1 MDPVPAKT
9 KTKIVEAL
17 PPLPAAELTGVTSKS
32 SRRDGHEIRDRLY
45 LVTLDL
51 QPVHTRILRSEL
63 DIRRT
68 VAGRQVEGFQRRGW
82 LSWSANP
89 GQ

>member
-1 MDPVPAKT
+1 
-9 KTKIVEAL
+9 
-17 PPLPAAELTGVTSKS
+17 
-32 SRRDGHEIRDRLY
+32 
-45 LVTLDL
+45 L
-51 QPVHTRILRSEL
+51 QPVHTRILRGEL

-68 VAGRQVEGFQRRGW
+68 VAWRQVEGFQRRGW

>member
-1 MDPVPAKT
+1 V
-9 KTKIVEAL
+9 IS
-17 PPLPAAELTGVTSKS
+17 GVTSKS
-32 SRRDGHEIRDRLY
+32 SRRDGDEIRDRLY

-51 QPVHTRILRSEL
+51 QPVYTRILRSEL

-68 VAGRQVEGFQRRGW
+68 VAGRQVEAFRRRGW